1 MTPQQAKSVG
11 NMSFEVTAAEGKA
24 NGSIDYDFQANQAT
38 YETSGNLSMDFNL
51 EATDPMMASMNTSGN
66 MSLDL
71 ITLKDKVLFKLNSL
85 NVSGAD
91 TNPQLGMVT
100 AMTAPFQN
108 NWYFVEN
115 AATNPMMELQQE
127 LLTKQ
132 KEVIA
137 LMKKHTLL
145 SHVSTN
151 ENAEYYDYEVQLNQ
165 EGVIN
170 FMKDLETLGQTEENT
185 QTLLTQTEIDDI
197 KAGVAEFNKEIK
209 GNIKID
215 KTNLEYF
222 TLTFSH
228 EDGSI
233 VIENTKENF
242 NITMNDTMEK
252 MSIAFLGTKSKT
264 KFDAVITVVAE
275 KSENETINL
284 VDGTMSVETDGKK
297 SNMSLALKVKDEY
310 SDEELNINF
319 SLSDETTE
327 TQVKIEEPA
336 DAKNFE
342 EVIAQMM
349 GGMMGAPVPMDAQY
363 DEMNMNDDMMDLNI
377 QNGNVDLQMDDMN
390 INVEGE
396 NVEVNVDGMNI
407 DVSEGNVNINVE

>member
-1 MTPQQAKSVG
+1 
-11 NMSFEVTAAEGKA
+11 
-24 NGSIDYDFQANQAT
+24 
-38 YETSGNLSMDFNL
+38 
-51 EATDPMMASMNTSGN
+51 
-66 MSLDL
+66 
-71 ITLKDKVLFKLNSL
+71 
-85 NVSGAD
+85 
-91 TNPQLGMVT
+91 
-100 AMTAPFQN
+100 MTAPFQN

-115 AATNPMMELQQE
+115 TATNPMMELQQE

-151 ENAEYYDYEVQLNQ
+151 ENAEYYDYEVQLNE

-170 FMKDLETLGQTEENT
+170 FMKDLEALGQTEENT
-185 QTLLTQTEIDDI
+185 ESLLTQAEIDDI

-264 KFDAVITVVAE
+264 KFDAVITVVGE
-275 KSENETINL
+275 K
-284 VDGTMSVETDGKK
+284 
-297 SNMSLALKVKDEY
+297 
-310 SDEELNINF
+310 
-319 SLSDETTE
+319 
-327 TQVKIEEPA
+327 
-336 DAKNFE
+336 
-342 EVIAQMM
+342 
-349 GGMMGAPVPMDAQY
+349 
-363 DEMNMNDDMMDLNI
+363 
-377 QNGNVDLQMDDMN
+377 
-390 INVEGE
+390 
-396 NVEVNVDGMNI
+396 
-407 DVSEGNVNINVE
+407 